1 MSDPGEP
8 NGTDAAVDADAE
20 TDRNVV
26 VRVTDQLILTR
37 PWLVVIAFFVV
48 TAIMLPA
55 APAAFGDTQT
65 GAGQFQEDVPEYDE
79 YEAMQEDFERSSRT
93 GSPVT
98 AQLFIDPKRNVLSR
112 AHLLSMV
119 AAQEHLESASG
130 LRITSTTSPG
140 SVIAT
145 HLDPTATT
153 PEAQYRVLE
162 GATDRQLAS
171 AIEATGDQL
180 MVDTDFSPVA
190 GSADVAQVGVTYDL
204 PPEASTEQAASVQ
217 FATLD
222 AIDRLAAYT
231 VGENVVMFAN
241 GVFSEEVGQLLG
253 DSSRVVFP
261 AALAFILFFLIVAY
275 RDPVDLVIGLIALAM
290 VLVWTFGF
298 MGYVGIPYADSIF
311 TVFPLLLAVGIDF
324 GIHTINRYREERA
337 LDLGIGAAMNETGN
351 QLGTAFL
358 IVTLTTMFS
367 FAANLTS
374 PLEGIRNFGIVAGV
388 GIVFTF
394 ALFGVFLPAAK
405 VGLDR
410 LRRGTWF
417 PEFGSK
423 PIGREGSAIGS
434 ALTVGTK
441 LARVAPVIVLVV
453 ALVLGAGGA
462 AYGSGVDVE
471 FSEEVFFPNEERIEQ
486 FNQLP
491 GPLAPGQYNF
501 VPARNYLEED
511 FEIPFVQTVT
521 IYANDRD
528 VRADFALRDID
539 RATTNPPEAFEST
552 ERQRGSNE
560 HVLDVIQT
568 QAATDPAFAATV
580 DRYDSTGDGVPDR
593 EVDQVYDA
601 LFDSSA
607 AGEATKYLTTDR
619 GSTRIQLTPAVD
631 AADEEVVSGAER
643 IADNMR
649 LDATATGDYI
659 ISQSVTTRITTSAV
673 NSLVVAFVLVLIVL
687 LLAYWWLEDQAVYGV
702 LNLVPILL
710 TVALLVA
717 SMRYFDI
724 ALSPVNAPLL
734 GVTIGLGVDYTV
746 HFMHRYV
753 DEVKAGNPVFEALS
767 RTVHGTGGAMTGSM
781 LTTVTG
787 LGVLY
792 LALIPVIAE
801 FGLLLAL
808 GVFYAY
814 ASAILVLP
822 SVIVVWER
830 AQSGL
835 GDLDLVGRIAHR
847 SDR

>member
-1 MSDPGEP
+1 MSDPTDR
-8 NGTDAAVDADAE
+8 NGTDPTAEADAD
-20 TDRNVV
+20 TDRNAV
-26 VRVTDQLILTR
+26 VRVADYFILNR
-37 PWLVVIAFFVV
+37 PWLVVIAFVVV

-79 YEAMQEDFERSSRT
+79 YEAMQEDFERSTRG

-98 AQLFIDPKRNVLSR
+98 AQLFLDPRRNVLAR
-112 AHLLSMV
+112 EQLLSMV
-119 AAQEHLESASG
+119 AAQEHLESIDR
-130 LRITSTTSPG
+130 LRIASSTSPG

-145 HLDPTATT
+145 HIEPAATT

-162 GATDRQLAS
+162 SATDRQLES
-171 AIEATGDQL
+171 AIAATSDRL
-180 MVDTDFSPVA
+180 MVDTDFSPA
-190 GSADVAQVGVTYDL
+190 SGSADVAQVGITYDL
-204 PPEASTEQAASVQ
+204 APETSTEQAASVQ
-217 FATLD
+217 FDTLD
-222 AIDRLAAYT
+222 AVDQLTSYT

-241 GVFSEEVGQLLG
+241 GVFDEEVGQLLG
-253 DSSRVVFP
+253 DSSAVVFP
-261 AALAFILFFLIVAY
+261 IALALILLFLIVAY
-275 RDPVDLVIGLIALAM
+275 RDPVDLVVGLIALAM
-290 VLVWTFGF
+290 VLIWTFGF
-298 MGYVGIPYADSIF
+298 MGYAGIPYADSIF

-337 LDLGIGAAMNETGN
+337 IGAGIGSAMDETGT

-394 ALFGVFLPAAK
+394 VLFGVFLPAAK

-410 LRRGTWF
+410 LRRGTRF

-423 PIGREGSAIGS
+423 PIGREGSLIGG

-441 LARVAPVIVLVV
+441 LARVVPVIVLLS
-453 ALVLGAGGA
+453 ALVLGAGSA

-539 RATTNPPEAFEST
+539 RATSDPPDVFEST
-552 ERQRGSNE
+552 DRRRSDSQN
-560 HVLDVIQT
+560 VLDVIQM
-568 QAATDPAFAATV
+568 QADRDPAFAAIV
-580 DRYDSTGDGVPDR
+580 DRYDETGNGVPDR
-593 EVDQVYDA
+593 EVDRVYDA
-601 LFDSSA
+601 LFESA
-607 AGEATKYLTTDR
+607 AADDAQDYLTTDR
-619 GSTRIQLTPAVD
+619 GSTRIQFTPAVD
-631 AADEEVVSGAER
+631 ASDEAVVAGAER

-659 ISQSVTTRITTSAV
+659 ISQSVTSRITTSAV

-687 LLAYWWLEDQAVYGV
+687 LISYWWLEDQAVYGV
-702 LNLVPILL
+702 INLVPILL
-710 TVALLVA
+710 TVAMLVA

-753 DEVKAGNPVFEALS
+753 DEIAAGKPVFEALN

-781 LTTVTG
+781 LTTVSG

-830 AQSGL
+830 TESGL
-835 GDLDLVGRIAHR
+835 RDLDLPVSG
-847 SDR
+847 